1 MDNFNEL
8 FKQINQSAE
17 RIHSQI
23 NGIPK
28 MSKELNS
35 KPNLQYRT
43 KFFFIA
49 EQTGADEYSEF
60 MTELINDQNRYSIIR
75 EKENWTPSG
84 ELIRLVEYF
93 EKIESDEES

>member
-8 FKQINQSAE
+8 FKQINQSAQQM
-17 RIHSQI
+17 HSQV

-28 MSKELNS
+28 ISKKLNS
-35 KPNLQYRT
+35 TTNLEYKT

-49 EQTGADEYSEF
+49 EQTAADEFSEF
-60 MTELINDQNRYSIIR
+60 MTMLINNQDKYSILR

-84 ELIRLVEYF
+84 ELIRLIEYF
-93 EKIESDEES
+93 EKTEADED